1 MATLALV
8 LITAIWGW
16 TFVPVKEAMA
26 EVDPFWFLAL
36 RFSLAFLCTLPLLRR
51 RNWPWKEALILGL
64 FLFGGYFFQ
73 TWGLRYTTAQKSG
86 LITGLSVV
94 LVPLVARLFGEKS
107 PWQMWFGVVLS
118 GLGVAF
124 LALGGEGNLG
134 GSVFGDL
141 LTVICAVSFAV
152 YIALLARYSKSTA
165 IGPLLP
171 LQLFVVAGLSF
182 VGAEANGEVQWTLS
196 FRVWQALGITGIL
209 ASALAYYVLAW
220 AESRASATKTA
231 VILAMEPVFAAIFGW
246 ALLGEML
253 TPFQLGG
260 ALLVLAGIVVV
271 STVDRGKRGPD
282 NR

>member
-1 MATLALV
+1 
-8 LITAIWGW
+8 
-16 TFVPVKEAMA
+16 
-26 EVDPFWFLAL
+26 
-36 RFSLAFLCTLPLLRR
+36 
-51 RNWPWKEALILGL
+51 
-64 FLFGGYFFQ
+64 
-73 TWGLRYTTAQKSG
+73 
-86 LITGLSVV
+86 
-94 LVPLVARLFGEKS
+94 
-107 PWQMWFGVVLS
+107 MWFGVVLS

-124 LALGGEGNLG
+124 LALGGEGSLG

-152 YIALLARYSKSTA
+152 YIALLACYSKSTA